1 MDFRPFHR
9 KNEPGLP
16 LDSFCEEYCESR
28 IKDAITLFKE
38 NKLTQAY
45 LRLAEVLRKD
55 HKSEKHKDMEKKA
68 LDIVITYVGRSFS
81 PGILL
86 FHSSDIIGLIVT
98 ISY

>member
-1 MDFRPFHR
+1 MDFRRFHR
-9 KNEPGLP
+9 KNEPALA
-16 LDSFCEEYCESR
+16 LDLFCEEYCESR
-28 IKDAITLFKE
+28 IKDATTLFKE

-68 LDIVITYVGRSFS
+68 LDILITPLGLSPY

-86 FHSSDIIGLIVT
+86 FHSNDSIGVIVT
-98 ISY
+98 VSY